1 MIKNIEKVDYK
12 EVVDIFNEFG
22 KNKAAEFVKEKYGV
36 SYQSFQRNIYKNTGY
51 FYSRNSKK
59 YELEENNGYN
69 FLTLEELCNQGKE
82 NAKVDEKIPESPLS
96 ESLSDSFKEIM
107 VSMMKDRI
115 QEFSKY
121 IFIEQSS
128 KIITIDTKK
137 LEKNGYTVMLV

>member
-1 MIKNIEKVDYK
+1 M
-12 EVVDIFNEFG
+12 
-22 KNKAAEFVKEKYGV
+22 
-36 SYQSFQRNIYKNTGY
+36 
-51 FYSRNSKK
+51 
-59 YELEENNGYN
+59 
-69 FLTLEELCNQGKE
+69 EELCNQGNE
-82 NAKVDEKIPESPLS
+82 NAKVNEKIAESPLS

-137 LEKNGYTVMLV
+137 LEKNGYTIMLV